1 MVLDQMTSIFLL
13 DIVCK
18 WLLHT
23 EPPHLVYVT
32 SNMPKLDVDRLEN
45 GRVVDWISVQ
55 HWFLN
60 ARKRIPDPTG
70 GAAAGERSQGS
81 LGRKRKRT
89 AMRSNPKMKSRKLKP
104 WEDDS
109 EVENNEKEEENDEE
123 EADDEDNAEEDQ
135 VTLPLS
141 ETLRFAP
148 ALPPATND
156 EDHDGQAVNLD
167 EGDDIS
173 ESNSDSLPESREE
186 ENDEG
191 GEDAE
196 EKGGWGRGKWKR
208 LEVVSG
214 RTARRRRVYL
224 ESAEIIFQTRKICCK
239 SRKKRGAF
247 PTLVAFSVDSVAQGK
262 GNN

>member
-1 MVLDQMTSIFLL
+1 V
-13 DIVCK
+13 
-18 WLLHT
+18 
-23 EPPHLVYVT
+23 
-32 SNMPKLDVDRLEN
+32 NRLEN

-55 HWFLN
+55 HWVLK
-60 ARKRIPDPTG
+60 ARKRIPDPSG

-81 LGRKRKRT
+81 PGKKRERAAT
-89 AMRSNPKMKSRKLKP
+89 RSHPNRKSRNLKP

-109 EVENNEKEEENDEE
+109 EVENDDSEVENDEE
-123 EADDEDNAEEDQ
+123 EAGDKDNAEEDQ
-135 VTLPLS
+135 VTIPLS

-173 ESNSDSLPESREE
+173 ESNSDFLPESREQ

-214 RTARRRRVYL
+214 RTAPRRREYL
-224 ESAEIIFQTRKICCK
+224 ESAEIISQTRKICCK
-239 SRKKRGAF
+239 SR
-247 PTLVAFSVDSVAQGK
+247 
-262 GNN
+262 